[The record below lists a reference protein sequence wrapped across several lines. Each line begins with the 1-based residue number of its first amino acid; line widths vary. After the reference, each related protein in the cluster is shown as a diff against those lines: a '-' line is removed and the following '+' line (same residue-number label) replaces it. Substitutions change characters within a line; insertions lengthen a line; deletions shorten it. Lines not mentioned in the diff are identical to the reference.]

1 MKKDNFIKGVLVGII
16 VTLCLIMFMGFGSTS
31 LGSSIFN
38 PMYVKIVK

>member
-16 VTLCLIMFMGFGSTS
+16 IVLSVIMVMGVGSG
-31 LGSSIFN
+31 LGSSRFN